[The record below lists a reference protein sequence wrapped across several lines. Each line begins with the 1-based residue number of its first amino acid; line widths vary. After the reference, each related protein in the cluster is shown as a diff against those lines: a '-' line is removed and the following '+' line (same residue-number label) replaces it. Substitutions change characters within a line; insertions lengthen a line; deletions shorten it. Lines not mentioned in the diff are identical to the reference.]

1 MNSDIKDKILDTIVD
16 MLRTPIIQHRYGE
29 YPHVY
34 FVTRPKCKVYV
45 GSGSYSNKFYPIKIS
60 SQKNQTLTI
69 GKYTSIG
76 DSLNLIMSGGHNYEL
91 LTTYPFR
98 YLFRKNMK
106 TFSSGNIN
114 IGNDVW
120 IGSDVTIVGG
130 NKNIKIGDGVV
141 IGSKSLITS
150 KQKLDDY
157 GIYAGI
163 PVKLIK
169 YRFDR
174 ITIKK
179 LKKLKWWDLPKQ
191 FLINNLELF
200 YEKDPD
206 KVIKELNK
214 EINKGINK

>member
-1 MNSDIKDKILDTIVD
+1 MNFNIKNKIYDTIVD
-16 MLRTPIIQHRYGE
+16 ILRTPLIQHKYGG

-45 GSGSYSNKFYPIKIS
+45 GTGSYSNKFYPIKIS
-60 SQKNQTLTI
+60 SEKDQILTI

-98 YLFRKNMK
+98 HIFEKNMK
-106 TFSSGNIN
+106 TFTFGNIN

-130 NKNIKIGDGVV
+130 KDGDIKIGDGVV
-141 IGSKSLITS
+141 IGARSLITS
-150 KQKLDDY
+150 KQKLEDY
-157 GIYAGI
+157 GIYAGT
-163 PVKLIK
+163 PAKLIK

-174 ITIKK
+174 TTIKK
-179 LKKLKWWDLPKQ
+179 LKKLKWWNLPKQ
-191 FLINNLELF
+191 FLISNLELF
-200 YEKDPD
+200 YEKDID
-206 KVIKELNK
+206 KVIKKLDK
-214 EINKGINK
+214 EINK